1 MMADMEPKGR
11 LGSSFDSFLDEQGT
25 REEVEALAVKEIIA
39 DQLAA
44 AMKEQ
49 GLTKVAM
56 AERMDTTRAQLDRLL
71 DPRNP
76 SVTLGTLQRAAR
88 AVGRSLAIELR

>member
-1 MMADMEPKGR
+1 MTDEPKGR
-11 LGSSFDSFLDEQGT
+11 IGSSFESFLA
-25 REEVEALAVKEIIA
+25 EEGMSEEIQVLAVKEIIA
-39 DQLAA
+39 DQLTA

-56 AERMDTTRAQLDRLL
+56 AERMKTPRAQLDRLL
-71 DPRNP
+71 DPQNP